1 MPQVLAKNLVVGQKY
16 LITDE
21 EGKLDKTPQVFKG
34 FKGPDNKPHMYAEFE
49 KGGYTPDKCKFNSV
63 SGGKRKSRKQSGGK
77 HKTRKQSGGYR
88 VLYGK
93 ITDSTGKVYD
103 DGDFMEDGDAQW
115 QEINALLS
123 NHVRTHVND
132 EDVLQD
138 GFGGD
143 DGSGYIVLK
152 TKSTVPPL
160 TFTMPRTYTIKFDR
174 IENENNNGGSNNRS
188 NSGSSNNRSNRNNN
202 GSNSND
208 PIAPSARRL

>member
-1 MPQVLAKNLVVGQKY
+1 MPQVLAKNLVVGKKY
-16 LITDE
+16 LVTDE

-34 FKGPDNKPHMYAEFE
+34 FKGPDNKPQMYAKFE
-49 KGGYTPDKCKFNSV
+49 KGGYTPDKCKFNTV
-63 SGGKRKSRKQSGGK
+63 SGGRRNTRRQSRICEASRRRQSGG
-77 HKTRKQSGGYR
+77 HR

-123 NHVRTHVND
+123 DHVRNHVND

-143 DGSGYIVLK
+143 DGSGYIVLR
-152 TKSTVPPL
+152 TRQTVPPL
-160 TFTMPRTYTIKFDR
+160 TFTMPRTYTITFDR
-174 IENENNNGGSNNRS
+174 IVNENNNGAHH
-188 NSGSSNNRSNRNNN
+188 NNN
-202 GSNSND
+202 NNSIGNNND
-208 PIAPSARRL
+208 PTAPSARL